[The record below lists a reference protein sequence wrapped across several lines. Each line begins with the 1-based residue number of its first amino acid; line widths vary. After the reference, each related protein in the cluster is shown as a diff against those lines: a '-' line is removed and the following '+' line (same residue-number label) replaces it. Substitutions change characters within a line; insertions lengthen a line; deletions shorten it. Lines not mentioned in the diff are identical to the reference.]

1 MRNYEWTGYEP
12 ALEVRITNMSSGEYG
27 VCQTIETVVGR
38 QYVLTCYLAGHR
50 GNYNVI
56 VRGTTYD
63 QNARLTNKS
72 YGAINGSSNPD
83 DWHKVVIPFVAQRTQ
98 TVIEFD
104 ITSSAGGESNTHLWV
119 KRVMVCEGT
128 VWSPFVPH
136 SSEIYTGITKI
147 DQDGIEVSHSNAN
160 TKSKMSADG
169 FSILDENGDTIA
181 WLTAKNTWTEIKA
194 DKVFATNVDNVY
206 IGDAN
211 LFVDHSKT
219 VVGDGTSDNP
229 FSNFKALADYLQ
241 NAPILKK
248 DLTINVVSTG
258 NVTDNFDLR
267 GIRGNGTIR
276 INLAKTLVL
285 NDSGANSAFYF
296 YGCDVPITINGGR
309 TGYDSIDGALLNT
322 FNYGVF
328 FNQCKYGCVE
338 YLAIDTSGAGNEQ
351 WGVIFRGTNGMTRR
365 VDFMSSWNAVLA
377 DYGSNVC
384 DNDSCG
390 NCKNAF
396 YAQSGANIV
405 LGSTTDNGYKPY
417 GQYIRDTGCVTDLG
431 NRSAT
436 ASKRDTTSSPPNS
449 DRWQSFSYSDYGYFT
464 PGRESVNVNAW
475 NPNGKKVYQGSYGW
489 GNNRG
494 IFTLPNS
501 EISAY
506 LSGATVLDGST
517 ITIKRANDG
526 GDWSPQWIQLCGTTH
541 TTIGTGIPPVTKTYA
556 WLGELDIG
564 EQKTFTLPKAFVQDL
579 KSGVIKSVMFYVS
592 SGSYYVKFD
601 PVCTLNIKVNK

>member
-1 MRNYEWTGYEP
+1 M
-12 ALEVRITNMSSGEYG
+12 
-27 VCQTIETVVGR
+27 
-38 QYVLTCYLAGHR
+38 
-50 GNYNVI
+50 
-56 VRGTTYD
+56 
-63 QNARLTNKS
+63 
-72 YGAINGSSNPD
+72 
-83 DWHKVVIPFVAQRTQ
+83 
-98 TVIEFD
+98 
-104 ITSSAGGESNTHLWV
+104 WV

-136 SSEIYTGITKI
+136 SSEVYTGITKI

-211 LFVDHSKT
+211 LFVDHSAT
-219 VVGDGTSDNP
+219 VVGDGTSDSP

-258 NVTDNFDLR
+258 NVTDHFDLR

-296 YGCDVPITINGGR
+296 YGCDIPITINGGR
-309 TGYDSIDGALLNT
+309 TGYDSTDGALLNT

-365 VDFMSSWNAVLA
+365 VDFMGSWNAVLA
-377 DYGSNVC
+377 DYGSNVS
-384 DNDSCG
+384 DHDSCG

-405 LGSTTDNGYKPY
+405 LGSTAVNGYKPY
-417 GQYIRDTGCVTDLG
+417 GQYIRNVGCVTDLG
-431 NRSAT
+431 NRTAT

-517 ITIKRANDG
+517 ITVKRANDG

-541 TTIGTGIPPVTKTYA
+541 TEIGTGIPPVTKTYA